1 MPLLKNLSIKNK
13 LIIIQTATAFIVVL
27 VCCIFFVINDIRT
40 FKEAARRKL
49 YSLARIVGENAV
61 STLIFLDQDA
71 ATQILTK
78 LNKEPDIMQAVVFN
92 KNGKLFARYSREQRP
107 GSVFME
113 NADYNKIIFS
123 ATMENKL
130 VASYK
135 LYQDNEFLGTVVLIA
150 QLNDLDKIIK
160 GYVSVAGLVLL
171 TAILAALIIS
181 RFLQRSIV
189 HRLLQ
194 LVSKTK
200 EVANTGNYSLR
211 VAGTENDE
219 IGILGDG
226 FNAMLVQIEKIDRFL
241 KETNES
247 LKIYSTSLE
256 RTNRELEE
264 FAYISSHDMKSPITS
279 LHGILAL
286 MQQKDAIKAEHRHL
300 FDLAINSA
308 MQMRKTINA
317 LNEIIAFR
325 KTLKIEREK
334 IDLAEALEEV
344 KLRIYEMILSSGA
357 VINADFSGAP
367 YVNYPAV
374 HLKSVF
380 QNLLTNAIKYKK
392 ENSPPV
398 IDIKTTSEEEFVV
411 LEVRDQGL
419 GIDMNRYREKLF
431 GLFQRFHTHIEG
443 MGIGLHMI
451 HSIVESYGGKILIES
466 EEAGGTTFKIY
477 LGNAPL

>member
-1 MPLLKNLSIKNK
+1 MTRFKNTSIKSK
-13 LIIIQTATAFIVVL
+13 LIIIQTTTAFIVVL

-40 FKEAARRKL
+40 FKDAANRKIF
-49 YSLARIVGENAV
+49 SLARIVGENAV
-61 STLIFLDQDA
+61 STLVFLDQDA

-78 LNKEPDIMQAVVFN
+78 LNKEPDIAQAVVLD
-92 KNGKLFARYSREQRP
+92 KNGKLFARYSREQQP
-107 GSVFME
+107 GTVFKE
-113 NADYNKIIFS
+113 NTDYNKVIS
-123 ATMENKL
+123 SVSVGNKL
-130 VASYK
+130 LVSYK
-135 LYQDNEFLGTVVLIA
+135 LYQDNEFWGTVVLVA

-160 GYVSVAGLVLL
+160 GYISVAGLVLL
-171 TAILAALIIS
+171 TAILASLIIS
-181 RFLQRSIV
+181 GYLQRSIV
-189 HRLLQ
+189 HRLLR

-200 EVANTGNYSLR
+200 EVAKTGNYSLR
-211 VAGTENDE
+211 VAGTGDDE

-226 FNAMLVQIEKIDRFL
+226 FNTMLVQIEKMDRFL
-241 KETNES
+241 KESNES
-247 LKIYSTSLE
+247 LKIYSTNLE

-286 MQQKDAIKAEHRHL
+286 MQQKEAIKPEHRHL

-317 LNEIIAFR
+317 LNDIIAFR

-357 VINADFSGAP
+357 VINANFSAAP
-367 YVNYPAV
+367 YVNYPVV
-374 HLKSVF
+374 HLKSIF

-392 ENSPPV
+392 ENSHPV
-398 IDIKTTSEEEFVV
+398 IDIKTTHEEGFVV

-419 GIDMNRYREKLF
+419 GIDMNRYRDKLF

-466 EEAGGTTFKIY
+466 EEARGTTFKIY